1 MVESVPSVRAFY
13 WPTLTALRGFE
24 GPIDRPTL
32 IRAAVDGMGL
42 TAEQLGAPGPGR
54 QTLAEYRASWA
65 LSHLKVMGLAENVER
80 ASWVIRPEG
89 HTITEDE
96 VHDLWRE
103 VSKKYRS
110 RGGGGGEDGDASQT
124 WVVGAVVDGI
134 DQTPRFLEAGVWQ
147 VANPSDVEVGYL
159 QSMRP
164 DDRIAIKSSFV
175 QRHGLPFENH
185 GRPVSVNRI
194 KARGVITRVG
204 EDQVFVEWEEI
215 APPRDWYF
223 YTNLKA
229 MWRLPQGRWAE
240 QLEAFIF
247 DDADQD
253 IDWFL
258 DDAFWSERYG
268 PDSAAGVVADQTA
281 NLEWIPFFE
290 AVVDALLEQR
300 DDRPR
305 LAGLVREI
313 RAKHGQSTW
322 HDKFADGSTG
332 VLADIDPGTFMAI
345 FNLGP
350 TPRTKRQRIAQD
362 VAEALGLDLMAP
374 AGFDGV
380 PVTHPQNGWLF
391 GWAKER
397 GDAIDLLWDAFAT
410 ATKWADHPDDPNA
423 REAFAAALAP
433 ALDASNWT
441 LATALY
447 RARPFWFCPM
457 DGNTKE
463 LLRNEAGIE
472 PPKSHHLAGAA
483 EAYLAMLDE
492 VRDYLADP
500 ASPVH
505 TIPELSIRAWH
516 SRGSDEDEVA
526 VEEDDEP
533 PVELPTE
540 PAPTTPYTLDDL
552 LDEGCFVPRPELER
566 ILVQLQRTK
575 NLILQGAPG
584 TGKTW
589 LAQRLGWILAGRRSA
604 PEVKVVQFHPNTS
617 YEDFVRGYRP
627 TTDDTG
633 VAGLKLVDGP
643 LIRLADRARSDRA
656 GSKHTMVVEEINRG
670 NPARALGEVLTLI
683 EASKRSRSDAI
694 HLTYETPGME
704 PDGFWL
710 PPNLYM
716 VGTMNIADR
725 SLALVDLALRRRFA
739 FVTLHPQYNEAWKT
753 WLMDHTA
760 DAGSAEFADALANGI
775 KDLNQKIIEE
785 PTLGTN
791 FVIGHS
797 FFTPTEPVANLREWF
812 EDQVES
818 SVRPLLH
825 EYWFD
830 NRDIADNLANTLL
843 NSCP

>member
-13 WPTLTALRGFE
+13 WPTLTALRGFD
-24 GPIDRPTL
+24 GPVDRLTL
-32 IRAAVDGMGL
+32 IRSAVERMDL
-42 TAEQLGAPGPGR
+42 TPQQLGAPGPGR

-65 LSHLKVMGLAENVER
+65 LSHLKVMGFAENVER
-80 ASWVIRPEG
+80 ASWVVRPEG
-89 HTITEDE
+89 RSVTEDE
-96 VHDLWRE
+96 VYETWRE
-103 VSKKYRS
+103 AAKRYRPRS
-110 RGGGGGEDGDASQT
+110 GGDDTAPGQT
-124 WVVGAVVDGI
+124 WLVGAVVDGI
-134 DQTPRFLEAGVWQ
+134 DQTARFLEAGVWQ
-147 VANPSDVEVGYL
+147 VANPSDIEVGYL

-175 QRHGLPFENH
+175 QRRGLPFQNH

-204 EDQVFVEWEEI
+204 EDQVFVDWEEV

-229 MWRLPQGRWAE
+229 MWRLPQGPWAE

-247 DDADQD
+247 DDAVQD

-258 DDAFWSERYG
+258 ADSFWSDRYG
-268 PDSAAGVVADQTA
+268 PGNAQVVVSDEAAD
-281 NLEWIPFFE
+281 LDWIPFFE
-290 AVVDALLEQR
+290 AVADALLEHRDQR
-300 DDRPR
+300 PL
-305 LAGLVREI
+305 LANLVREI
-313 RAKHGQSTW
+313 RAKHGQGTW

-332 VLADIDPGTFMAI
+332 VLSDIDPGTVMAI

-350 TPRTKRQRIAQD
+350 TPLPKRQRIAQD

-374 AGFDGV
+374 GRFDGV
-380 PVTHPQNGWLF
+380 PFTHPQNGWLF
-391 GWAKER
+391 GWAKDR
-397 GDAIDLLWDAFAT
+397 GDAIDLLWDVFVAAT
-410 ATKWADHPDDPNA
+410 RWADNPADPDA
-423 REAFAAALAP
+423 RAAFAAALAP

-447 RARPFWFCPM
+447 RARPYWFCPM
-457 DGNTKE
+457 DGNTRD
-463 LLRNEAGIE
+463 LLRSEAGIQ
-472 PPKSHHLAGAA
+472 PPKNPRVTDAA
-483 EAYLAMLDE
+483 DAYLAMLDD
-492 VRDYLADP
+492 VRAYLAKP
-500 ASPVH
+500 GSPVH
-505 TIPELSIRAWH
+505 TIPELSIRAWET
-516 SRGSDEDEVA
+516 RGGTEDGA
-526 VEEDDEP
+526 IVEEDEP
-533 PVELPTE
+533 QAELPTE
-540 PAPTTPYTLDDL
+540 RATPQHYTLDDL
-552 LDEGCFVPRPELER
+552 VSEGCFISRPDLER
-566 ILVQLQRTK
+566 LLVQLQRTK

-604 PEVKVVQFHPNTS
+604 PEVNVVQFHPNTS

-633 VAGLKLVDGP
+633 SAGLKLVDGP
-643 LIRLADRARSDRA
+643 LIRLADRARTDRT
-656 GSKHTMVVEEINRG
+656 GKYMMVIEEINRG
-670 NPARALGEVLTLI
+670 NPARAFGEVLTLI
-683 EASKRSRSDAI
+683 EASKRSVTDAI

-739 FVTLHPQYNEAWKT
+739 FVTLRPQYNQSWKT
-753 WLMDHTA
+753 WLMDHTSA
-760 DAGSAEFADALANGI
+760 VGSAEFANALALGI
-775 KDLNQKIIEE
+775 TELNQKITEE
-785 PTLGTN
+785 PTLGPS

-797 FFTPTEPVANLREWF
+797 FFTPTESVTDLREWF
-812 EDQVES
+812 EGQVES

-830 NRDIADNLANTLL
+830 NRTVADNLADALL